1 VSYADW
7 GRSVIEE
14 SSSSN
19 VFADF
24 DLADAGELLVKAE
37 LTRQI
42 HELIRRRG
50 LTRAAAGRLLGLT
63 QPDVSQLIRL
73 RHTGFST
80 DRLLRLLLKLGQDV
94 DIVLKPA
101 PRRRRA
107 LGKVRVVA

>member
-1 VSYADW
+1 MTN
-7 GRSVIEE
+7 IEE
-14 SSSSN
+14 SSGN
-19 VFADF
+19 VFAD
-24 DLADAGELLVKAE
+24 LGLPDAGELLVKAE

-42 HELIRRRG
+42 HGLIKRRG
-50 LTRAAAGRLLGLT
+50 LTQAGAARLLGIA

-101 PRRRRA
+101 PKRHRA